1 MYTNINHSKYMNI
14 YIYILIHV
22 YIHVYMKT
30 HSMPY
35 LYRLYCA
42 NLTASPTIGGQFAQ
56 NNQREKTAYG
66 HFQGGI
72 KRSSVL

>member
-42 NLTASPTIGGQFAQ
+42 NLTAGPTIG
-56 NNQREKTAYG
+56 
-66 HFQGGI
+66 
-72 KRSSVL
+72 S